1 MKDKRKYLLGLLL
14 FVLFLILPAE
24 QSQAKEEEFVVKIG
38 YDTNSHF
45 IQEKNKEY
53 YGYGVEYLNKIAEY
67 TNWKYEYV
75 NVENWQE
82 SFNKLR
88 TGEIHFICTVHYTEE
103 RAEEF
108 VYSDIPLGY
117 EATLLY
123 ANAHSDISYQD
134 YEAFHG
140 CKVGLLLE
148 SYSAEDFIR
157 YAQKKQIAYE
167 PVYFKSESEMRKALE
182 NNEIDLLAIG
192 SRYGTSDLSLVDRLG
207 VNAFYCISN
216 QENESLIE
224 EVESVLQQIM
234 FDDPTFEGNLNE
246 KYFGHNALSH
256 TPPYTKE
263 ELAFIN
269 SLGTVKVK
277 MLLNQ
282 RPSCYEE
289 DGEIRGIWA
298 EYLKLISEKCG
309 ITFQMET
316 GQFTDEAESVY
327 ETLLSKD
334 YLLLRTSKSIAHGH
348 AEGIITSS
356 PLMDIEISYIKRQE
370 AFVND
375 KSGEN
380 IVALT
385 SELSYVEP
393 LLLEHNAAYQ
403 FVHYEDSESCLEAV
417 LSKKANMAI
426 VTMFRAGYLMQKP
439 EYAEKLT
446 QVPGPEYNNQ
456 IHLVAREDQEM
467 LISIL
472 NKAISHISNEE
483 KDEIVTRELL
493 THPYVFGF
501 DDIWYQSWEW
511 IVGILFLIAIFLI
524 VYFIMTKEMAKLQIE
539 QTEYEILQKKIQ
551 LDELTGLY
559 NRTYFY
565 EMAKEILENAEE
577 EMCIVVMDIC
587 NFKVVNEL
595 YGMNVGDMLLIEIA
609 DQLKKLDSMHKMLPS
624 RFMSDHYYMC
634 VSKRDFESG
643 IFPKRFET
651 SLEEVDVHVVYGVF
665 FVDAKETMPI
675 NVMCDRALLAAHGK
689 KHHYA
694 EYIHFYDNAEHKQIM
709 QEQEIEK
716 DMERALAERQFY
728 IVIQPKY
735 NPVTEQ
741 IVGGETLVRWQHP
754 VKGVISPGIFIK
766 VFEKNGFIIQLDY
779 FVWEETC
786 RLLSKRK
793 QEGKNYVPVSIN
805 VSRAHFYGSG
815 LMSKLNELMETYHL
829 ETKDIELEITE
840 SLCGEG
846 AEAIY
851 SDIKELQDAG
861 FKIAMDD
868 FGSGYSSLNML
879 KEMPLDIIKMDLR
892 FLDGEEKKSRL
903 ILKALIEMAQTMEL
917 KVVVEGVEELSQVE
931 FLCQFKECSLQG
943 YYFSRPVAAE
953 EFERMLE
960 EEAFVRE

>member
-1 MKDKRKYLLGLLL
+1 MKGRKKYLLG
-14 FVLFLILPAE
+14 FLILLLVALLPSE
-24 QSQAKEEEFVVKIG
+24 RGQAREESIVIKIG
-38 YDTNSHF
+38 YDKNSHF
-45 IQEKNKEY
+45 IREKNKEF

-67 TNWKYEYV
+67 TNWEYEYV

-82 SFNKLR
+82 SFDKLR
-88 TGEIHFICTVHYTEE
+88 NGEIHFICTVHYTED

-123 ANAHSDISYQD
+123 AAAGSDIFYQD
-134 YEAFHG
+134 YEAFNG

-157 YAQKKQIAYE
+157 YAQKNQLLYE
-167 PVYFKSESEMRKALE
+167 PVYFQSEREMRKALE

-192 SRYGTSDLSLVDRLG
+192 SRYGTSDLSLVDRLA

-216 QENESLIE
+216 QENAPLIE
-224 EVESVLQQIM
+224 EAESVLQQIM

-246 KYFGHNALSH
+246 KYFGHHSLSH

-277 MLLNQ
+277 ILLNQ

-289 DGEIRGIWA
+289 NGEMRGIWV
-298 EYLKLISEKCG
+298 EYLKLITEKCG
-309 ITFQMET
+309 IKFQMET
-316 GQFTDEAESVY
+316 GQFTEDAESVY
-327 ETLLSKD
+327 ETLLAQD
-334 YLLLRTSKSIAHGH
+334 YLVLRTSKAMAYNH
-348 AEGIITSS
+348 AEGMLTSS
-356 PLMDIEISYIKRQE
+356 PLMDIEISYIERQE
-370 AFVND
+370 VFVND
-375 KSGEN
+375 KADAKT
-380 IVALT
+380 VALT

-393 LLLEHNAAYQ
+393 MLLEHNPAYQ
-403 FVHYEDSESCLEAV
+403 FVYYSDSESCLEAV
-417 LSKKANMAI
+417 LDNKATMAI
-426 VTMFRAGYLMQKP
+426 VTTYRASYLMQKP
-439 EYAEKLT
+439 KYADNLT
-446 QVPGPEYNNQ
+446 QVPGTEYSNQ

-467 LISIL
+467 LLSII

-483 KDEIVTRELL
+483 KDAIVTRELL
-493 THPYVFGF
+493 THPYLFTF

-511 IVGILFLIAIFLI
+511 MAGILLLVGIFLI
-524 VYFIMTKEMAKLQIE
+524 IYFIMTKEMARLQVE

-565 EMAKEILENAEE
+565 EIAKEMLENAEE
-577 EMCIVVMDIC
+577 EMCIIVMDIC
-587 NFKVVNEL
+587 NFKIVNEM
-595 YGMNVGDMLLIEIA
+595 YGMNTGDTLLIEIA
-609 DQLKKLDSMHKMLPS
+609 DHLKKLDSEYNIIPA

-634 VSKRDFESG
+634 VSKRTFEKG
-643 IFPKRFET
+643 IFPKNFRT

-665 FVDAKETMPI
+665 FVSAEEEMPV

-689 KHHYA
+689 QYHYA
-694 EYIHFYDNAEHKQIM
+694 EYIHFYDNTEHKRM
-709 QEQEIEK
+709 LQEQEIEK
-716 DMERALAERQFY
+716 EMEKALAGRQFY
-728 IVIQPKY
+728 IVVQPKY
-735 NPVTEQ
+735 NPITEQ
-741 IVGGETLVRWQHP
+741 IVGGEALVRWQHP
-754 VKGVISPGIFIK
+754 VKGVISPGVFIN
-766 VFEKNGFIIQLDY
+766 VFEKNGFIMQLDY

-786 RLLSKRK
+786 RLLAKRK
-793 QEGKNYVPVSIN
+793 KEGKTYVPISIN
-805 VSRAHFYGSG
+805 VSRAHFYGSELPHKLHELIERYG
-815 LMSKLNELMETYHL
+815 LD
-829 ETKDIELEITE
+829 TKDIELEITE

-846 AEAIY
+846 ANAIY
-851 SDIKELQDAG
+851 SEIQELQNRG

-892 FLDGEEKKSRL
+892 FLDGEEKKSRH

-917 KVVVEGVEELSQVE
+917 KVVVEGVEERMQVE
-931 FLCQFKECSLQG
+931 FLRQFKDCSVQG
-943 YYFSRPVAAE
+943 YYFSRPVVTE
-953 EFERMLE
+953 EFERMLGE
-960 EEAFVRE
+960 